1 MSDNY
6 HYEDGAKHYDHKKVL
21 HIDSVGSG
29 DIEKLISAFFK
40 DGAEDAEVLEE
51 FEDAESVQRQDK
63 ELKNNPHKVNP
74 VVDAVKEQTDQDN
87 PPSPLNSISPFTS
100 AVIDTTKAEAVI
112 ALLRQLMEGKTKPKD
127 VLMPVRAAMEAGVIR
142 RPTWEEFCKE
152 FGSHRLKSKT
162 SFSDYTNPDKS
173 PYTGADFQMM
183 KEKFRQ
189 LMSEGQ

>member
-74 VVDAVKEQTDQDN
+74 VEDAVKEQTDQDN

-100 AVIDTTKAEAVI
+100 AVIDTTKVEAVI

-127 VLMPVRAAMEAGVIR
+127 VLMPVRAAMDAGVIR
-142 RPTWEEFCKE
+142 RPTWEEFCQE
-152 FGSHRLKSKT
+152 FGSYRLKSKT

-173 PYTGADFQMM
+173 PYTGADFGMM

>member
-74 VVDAVKEQTDQDN
+74 VEDAVKEQTDQDN

-127 VLMPVRAAMEAGVIR
+127 VLMPVRAAMDAGVIR
-142 RPTWEEFCKE
+142 RPTWEEFYKE
-152 FGSHRLKSKT
+152 FGSYRLKSKT

-173 PYTGADFQMM
+173 PYAGADFQMM

>member
-74 VVDAVKEQTDQDN
+74 VVDAIKELTGVVKESLKTPKQQFTVYPQSGSTTNLGCDQK
-87 PPSPLNSISPFTS
+87 NSDF
-100 AVIDTTKAEAVI
+100 
-112 ALLRQLMEGKTKPKD
+112 KTYLPGAGASEEQSMLESNKMGDED
-127 VLMPVRAAMEAGVIR
+127 V
-142 RPTWEEFCKE
+142 
-152 FGSHRLKSKT
+152 
-162 SFSDYTNPDKS
+162 
-173 PYTGADFQMM
+173 
-183 KEKFRQ
+183 
-189 LMSEGQ
+189 